1 MTGLPPPLWPWGSL
15 DAAPAPDDWTEA
27 TGFESPAELADLR
40 GRAVALADDAGE
52 AQTVVCLG
60 LRGDGD
66 AVVFG
71 PGPYGLGSWR
81 VPASRIVAW
90 LPGLRLA
97 LRPDWLYPRVM
108 IDAEWEEEERVL
120 ALERPLTLHEEALYA
135 QDVELTEPG
144 AEVTEQAREV
154 TEQASELTERT
165 PPDPIAALPERLRA
179 AYEGLPAPPAPTA
192 WDALPVAWVRH
203 SRDPECIQTSTP
215 WPKLA
220 ARLQTAPAISAPTA
234 DEAKR
239 RCPGWLPVRLAEGQT
254 RRKNGHVAQVW
265 ALVCDLDDASLDVL
279 CDAAKGLR
287 HVWHT
292 TIRHHPTAP
301 KARLV
306 LPLRRPV
313 DARDWPS
320 VWAAGARWAGARGL
334 SVDPACKDPSRLYY
348 LPAVWVGPDP
358 DEAPAFAHGC
368 DLHARP
374 LCPDELLRD
383 YPEPV
388 IAAWTYASAPTA
400 APPDVQRG
408 RAARGAAR
416 ALSTIADR
424 IRGAGAGQRRRVM
437 FDLSFFAGARLV
449 GPLPRAEVEAAILA
463 AAATHQ
469 DLRDGERHVRRGI
482 EAGVAAAGAG

>member
-1 MTGLPPPLWPWGSL
+1 MTAHPPPLWPWGSL
-15 DAAPAPDDWTEA
+15 DAAPAHDDWTEA
-27 TGFESPAELADLR
+27 TGFESAAELADLR
-40 GRAVALADDAGE
+40 GRAVALADAAGE

-60 LRGDGD
+60 LAGDGD

-81 VPASRIVAW
+81 VPAARIVAW
-90 LPGLRLA
+90 LPGLRLM
-97 LRPDWLYPRVM
+97 LRPDWLYPRLLP
-108 IDAEWEEEERVL
+108 DAEWAEEERVL
-120 ALERPLTLHEEALYA
+120 ALERPLTLAEEALYA
-135 QDVELTEPG
+135 QDVELTDATPQVTD
-144 AEVTEQAREV
+144 ATPQVTEA
-154 TEQASELTERT
+154 A
-165 PPDPIAALPERLRA
+165 PDPLAALPERLRA
-179 AYEGLPAPPAPTA
+179 AYQGLPAPPTPTA
-192 WDALPVAWVRH
+192 WEALPVAWVRH

-220 ARLQTAPAISAPTA
+220 ARLQTAGAIEAPTA
-234 DEAKR
+234 DDAKR

-254 RRKNGHVAQVW
+254 RRKNGNVAQVW

-279 CDAAKGLR
+279 CDAARGLR

-313 DARDWPS
+313 DARDWPA

-348 LPAVWVGPDP
+348 LPAVWVGGT
-358 DEAPAFAHGC
+358 DEVPAFAHGC

-424 IRGAGAGQRRRVM
+424 IKGAGAGQRRRVM
-437 FDLSFFAGARLV
+437 FDLAFFAGAKLV

-482 EAGVAAAGAG
+482 EAGIAAAGTG

>member
-27 TGFESPAELADLR
+27 TGFETAADLADLR

-60 LRGDGD
+60 IVGDGA

-71 PGPYGLGSWR
+71 LGPYGLGSWR
-81 VPASRIVAW
+81 VPAARIVAW

-108 IDAEWEEEERVL
+108 LDADWEEEERVL
-120 ALERPLTLHEEALYA
+120 ALERPLTLHEEEHYA
-135 QDVELTEPG
+135 QDVELTEPR
-144 AEVTEQAREV
+144 AELTEPQHEV
-154 TEQASELTERT
+154 TERT

-179 AYEGLPAPPAPTA
+179 AYQGLPAPPSPTA

-203 SRDPECIQTSTP
+203 SRDPECVVTSVP

-239 RCPGWLPVRLAEGQT
+239 RCPGWLPVMLTPGQT
-254 RRKNGHVAQVW
+254 RRKNGNVAQVW

-348 LPAVWVGPDP
+348 LPAVWVGGDG
-358 DEAPAFAHGC
+358 EAPAFAHGC

-374 LCPDELLRD
+374 LCPDDLLRD

-416 ALSTIADR
+416 ALTTIADR
-424 IRGAGAGQRRRVM
+424 IKGAGAGQRRRVM
-437 FDLSFFAGARLV
+437 FDLAFFAGAKLV

-482 EAGVAAAGAG
+482 EAGIAAAGTG